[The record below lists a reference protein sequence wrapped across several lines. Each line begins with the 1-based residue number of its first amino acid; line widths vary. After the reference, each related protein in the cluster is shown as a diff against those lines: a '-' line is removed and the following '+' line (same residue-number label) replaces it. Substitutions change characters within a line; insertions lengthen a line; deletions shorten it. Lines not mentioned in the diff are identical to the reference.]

1 MTDPTREALDSI
13 RRSVEQAA
21 AAGEDVRR
29 ATEQAVRQAGDRIE
43 AGGERF
49 SKAAQSALEGAKRRG
64 AETDG
69 PLKDVLDGLGDAVT
83 SAANA
88 SRLAMAEATSTGRRF
103 AEEDLRRA
111 RDEMRTLGELFG
123 RTLTDAVERAT
134 GRTRDAVSDLER
146 HASRVADR
154 VGPSLQ
160 DAANAATSDPAGL
173 ARDSATA
180 AVQATQA
187 GVASVFETMGR
198 LLEETGKAIGGAG
211 RGGDGGTTSGGT
223 TSGGGDSG
231 RTGAGGGSAG

>member
-49 SKAAQSALEGAKRRG
+49 SKAAQSALEGAVEGAKRRG
-64 AETDG
+64 AATDG

-211 RGGDGGTTSGGT
+211 RDGGDDDAGRPGT
-223 TSGGGDSG
+223 G
-231 RTGAGGGSAG
+231 RGSTG